1 MKYQEI
7 GDFGIPVSKI
17 CLGTMTFGEQTSE
30 QEAVKQLDY
39 AFEKGVNF
47 IDTAEGATSIDD
59 ITFKAELN
67 NFAFIDK
74 CLQQNEAAVIPL
86 DILIIAQPMEAL
98 KNGDVSIPLY
108 AELLDQND
116 QVLETQYF
124 MVSKSIEKN
133 FETKNFMET
142 DITDRLYIITKNLDT
157 NQIVIGFMLD
167 DEKRLLLN

>member
-1 MKYQEI
+1 MGCNTI
-7 GDFGIPVSKI
+7 GKNK
-17 CLGTMTFGEQTSE
+17 QTSE
-30 QEAVKQLDY
+30 DFSCPRVFFSSEDRV
-39 AFEKGVNF
+39 F
-47 IDTAEGATSIDD
+47 IDTVEGGTSIDH

-86 DILIIAQPMEAL
+86 DILIIAQPMDAL

-116 QVLETQYF
+116 QVLDTQYF
-124 MVSKSIEKN
+124 MVSKSIEKK

>member
-1 MKYQEI
+1 MGCNTI
-7 GDFGIPVSKI
+7 GKNK
-17 CLGTMTFGEQTSE
+17 QTSE
-30 QEAVKQLDY
+30 DFSCPRVFFSSEDRI
-39 AFEKGVNF
+39 F
-47 IDTAEGATSIDD
+47 IDTAEGGTSIDD
-59 ITFKAELN
+59 ITYKAELN

-86 DILIIAQPMEAL
+86 DILIIAQPMDAL

-142 DITDRLYIITKNLDT
+142 DITDRLYIITKNLET

>member
-1 MKYQEI
+1 MGCNTI
-7 GDFGIPVSKI
+7 GKNK
-17 CLGTMTFGEQTSE
+17 QTSE
-30 QEAVKQLDY
+30 DFSCPRVFFSSEDRV
-39 AFEKGVNF
+39 F
-47 IDTAEGATSIDD
+47 IDTVEGGTSIDD
-59 ITFKAELN
+59 ITYKAELN

-86 DILIIAQPMEAL
+86 DILMIAQPMEAL

-124 MVSKSIEKN
+124 MVSKSIEKK
-133 FETKNFMET
+133 FETKSFMET

>member
-1 MKYQEI
+1 MKKILILLLFFSLMVCNTI
-7 GDFGIPVSKI
+7 GKNK
-17 CLGTMTFGEQTSE
+17 QTSE
-30 QEAVKQLDY
+30 DFSCPRVFFSSEDRV
-39 AFEKGVNF
+39 F
-47 IDTAEGATSIDD
+47 IDTAEGGTSIDD
-59 ITFKAELN
+59 ITYKAELN

-157 NQIVIGFMLD
+157 SQIVIGFMLD
-167 DEKRLLLN
+167 NEKRLLLN

>member
-1 MKYQEI
+1 MKKILILLLFFNLMGCNTI
-7 GDFGIPVSKI
+7 GKNK
-17 CLGTMTFGEQTSE
+17 QTSE
-30 QEAVKQLDY
+30 DFSCPRVFFSSEDRV
-39 AFEKGVNF
+39 F

-67 NFAFIDK
+67 NFAFNDK

-86 DILIIAQPMEAL
+86 DILIIAQPMDAL

-116 QVLETQYF
+116 QVLDTQYF
-124 MVSKSIEKN
+124 MVSKSIEKK

>member
-1 MKYQEI
+1 MGCNTI
-7 GDFGIPVSKI
+7 GKNKQI
-17 CLGTMTFGEQTSE
+17 SE
-30 QEAVKQLDY
+30 
-39 AFEKGVNF
+39 AFSCPRVFFSSEDRVF
-47 IDTAEGATSIDD
+47 IDTAEGGTSIDD

-74 CLQQNEAAVIPL
+74 CLQQNEAVVIPL
-86 DILIIAQPMEAL
+86 DILIIAEPMDAL

-142 DITDRLYIITKNLDT
+142 DITDRLYIITKNLET

-167 DEKRLLLN
+167 EKKSLLLN

>member
-1 MKYQEI
+1 MGCNTI
-7 GDFGIPVSKI
+7 GKNK
-17 CLGTMTFGEQTSE
+17 QTSE
-30 QEAVKQLDY
+30 DFSCPRVFFSSEDRV
-39 AFEKGVNF
+39 F
-47 IDTAEGATSIDD
+47 IDTAEGGTSIDD
-59 ITFKAELN
+59 ITYKAELN

-86 DILIIAQPMEAL
+86 DILIIAQPMDAL

-116 QVLETQYF
+116 QVLDTQYF
-124 MVSKSIEKN
+124 MVSKSIEKK

>member
-1 MKYQEI
+1 MKKILILLLFFNLMGCNTI
-7 GDFGIPVSKI
+7 GKNK
-17 CLGTMTFGEQTSE
+17 QTSE
-30 QEAVKQLDY
+30 DFRCPRVFFSSEDRV
-39 AFEKGVNF
+39 F

-86 DILIIAQPMEAL
+86 DILIIAQPMDAL

-116 QVLETQYF
+116 QVLDTQYF
-124 MVSKSIEKN
+124 MVSKSIEKK

-157 NQIVIGFMLD
+157 KQIVIGFMLD

>member
-1 MKYQEI
+1 MKKILILLLFFSLMGCNTI
-7 GDFGIPVSKI
+7 GKNKQTLEDFSCPRVFFS
-17 CLGTMTFGEQTSE
+17 SE
-30 QEAVKQLDY
+30 DRV
-39 AFEKGVNF
+39 F
-47 IDTAEGATSIDD
+47 IDTVEGGTSIDD
-59 ITFKAELN
+59 ITYKAELN

-133 FETKNFMET
+133 FDTKSFKET
-142 DITDRLYIITKNLDT
+142 DITHRLNIITKNLQT

-167 DEKRLLLN
+167 NEKRLLLN

>member
-1 MKYQEI
+1 MGCNTI
-7 GDFGIPVSKI
+7 GKNK
-17 CLGTMTFGEQTSE
+17 QTSE
-30 QEAVKQLDY
+30 DFSCPRVFFSSEDRV
-39 AFEKGVNF
+39 F
-47 IDTAEGATSIDD
+47 IDTVEGGTSIDD
-59 ITFKAELN
+59 ITYKAELN

-116 QVLETQYF
+116 QVLDTQYF
-124 MVSKSIEKN
+124 MVSKSIKKN
-133 FETKNFMET
+133 FDTKSFMET
-142 DITDRLYIITKNLDT
+142 DITDRLYIITKNLET

-167 DEKRLLLN
+167 DEKKLLLN

>member
-1 MKYQEI
+1 MKKLLFLPI
-7 GDFGIPVSKI
+7 FFSL
-17 CLGTMTFGEQTSE
+17 LGCNMINKNKQTSE
-30 QEAVKQLDY
+30 DFSCPRVFFSSEDRV
-39 AFEKGVNF
+39 F
-47 IDTAEGATSIDD
+47 IDTAEGGTSIDD
-59 ITFKAELN
+59 IIYKAQLN
-67 NFAFIDK
+67 NFAFTDK
-74 CLQQNEAAVIPL
+74 CLQQNEAVVIPL
-86 DILIIAQPMEAL
+86 DILIIAQPMDAL

-124 MVSKSIEKN
+124 MVSKSIDKN
-133 FETKNFMET
+133 FDTKSFMET

>member
-1 MKYQEI
+1 MGCNTI
-7 GDFGIPVSKI
+7 GKNK
-17 CLGTMTFGEQTSE
+17 QTSE
-30 QEAVKQLDY
+30 DFSCPRVFFSSEDRV
-39 AFEKGVNF
+39 F
-47 IDTAEGATSIDD
+47 IDTVEGGTSIDD
-59 ITFKAELN
+59 ITYKAELN

-133 FETKNFMET
+133 FDTKSFMET
-142 DITDRLYIITKNLDT
+142 DITDRLYIITKNLET

>member
-1 MKYQEI
+1 MKKILILLLFFGLMGCNTI
-7 GDFGIPVSKI
+7 GKNKQI
-17 CLGTMTFGEQTSE
+17 SE
-30 QEAVKQLDY
+30 
-39 AFEKGVNF
+39 AFSCPRVFFSSEDRVF
-47 IDTAEGATSIDD
+47 IDAAEGGTSIDD
-59 ITFKAELN
+59 ITYKAELN

-86 DILIIAQPMEAL
+86 DILIIAKPMQAL

-133 FETKNFMET
+133 FETKSFMET
-142 DITDRLYIITKNLDT
+142 DITDRLYIITKNLET

>member
-1 MKYQEI
+1 MGCNTI
-7 GDFGIPVSKI
+7 GKNK
-17 CLGTMTFGEQTSE
+17 QTSE
-30 QEAVKQLDY
+30 DFSCPRVFFSSEDRV
-39 AFEKGVNF
+39 F
-47 IDTAEGATSIDD
+47 IDTVEGGTSIDD
-59 ITFKAELN
+59 ITYKAELN

-124 MVSKSIEKN
+124 MVSKSIKKN
-133 FETKNFMET
+133 FDTKSFMET
-142 DITDRLYIITKNLDT
+142 DITDRLYIITKNLET

>member
-1 MKYQEI
+1 MGCNTI
-7 GDFGIPVSKI
+7 GKNK
-17 CLGTMTFGEQTSE
+17 QTSE
-30 QEAVKQLDY
+30 DFSCPRVFFSSEDRV
-39 AFEKGVNF
+39 F
-47 IDTAEGATSIDD
+47 IDTAEGGTSIDD
-59 ITFKAELN
+59 ITYKAELN

>member
-1 MKYQEI
+1 MGCNTI
-7 GDFGIPVSKI
+7 GKNK
-17 CLGTMTFGEQTSE
+17 QTSE
-30 QEAVKQLDY
+30 DFSCPRVFFSSEDRV
-39 AFEKGVNF
+39 F
-47 IDTAEGATSIDD
+47 IDTVEGGTSIDD
-59 ITFKAELN
+59 ITYKAELN

-86 DILIIAQPMEAL
+86 DILIIAQPMDAL

-116 QVLETQYF
+116 QVLDTQYF

-133 FETKNFMET
+133 FDTKSFMET
-142 DITDRLYIITKNLDT
+142 DITDRLYIITKNLET

>member
-1 MKYQEI
+1 MKKILILLLFLSLMGCNTI
-7 GDFGIPVSKI
+7 GKNK
-17 CLGTMTFGEQTSE
+17 QTSE
-30 QEAVKQLDY
+30 DFSCPRVFFSYEDRI
-39 AFEKGVNF
+39 F
-47 IDTAEGATSIDD
+47 IDTAECVTSIDD

-133 FETKNFMET
+133 FDTKSFIET
-142 DITDRLYIITKNLDT
+142 DITDRLYIITKNLET
-157 NQIVIGFMLD
+157 NQIVIGFMID

>member
-1 MKYQEI
+1 MGCNTI
-7 GDFGIPVSKI
+7 GKNK
-17 CLGTMTFGEQTSE
+17 QTSE
-30 QEAVKQLDY
+30 DFSCPRVFFSSEDRI
-39 AFEKGVNF
+39 F
-47 IDTAEGATSIDD
+47 IDTSEGGTSIDD
-59 ITFKAELN
+59 ITYKAELN

-86 DILIIAQPMEAL
+86 DILIIAQPMDAL

-116 QVLETQYF
+116 QVLDTQYF
-124 MVSKSIEKN
+124 MVSKSIEKK

-157 NQIVIGFMLD
+157 KQIVIGFMLD

>member
-1 MKYQEI
+1 MGCNTI
-7 GDFGIPVSKI
+7 GKNK
-17 CLGTMTFGEQTSE
+17 QTSE
-30 QEAVKQLDY
+30 DFSCPRVFFSSEDRV
-39 AFEKGVNF
+39 F
-47 IDTAEGATSIDD
+47 IDTVEGGTSIDD
-59 ITFKAELN
+59 ITYKAELN

-86 DILIIAQPMEAL
+86 DILIIAQPMDAL

-124 MVSKSIEKN
+124 MVSKSIKKN
-133 FETKNFMET
+133 FDTKSFMET
-142 DITDRLYIITKNLDT
+142 DITDRLYIITKNLET

>member
-1 MKYQEI
+1 MGCNTI
-7 GDFGIPVSKI
+7 GKNK
-17 CLGTMTFGEQTSE
+17 QTSE
-30 QEAVKQLDY
+30 DFSCPRVFFSSEDRI
-39 AFEKGVNF
+39 F
-47 IDTAEGATSIDD
+47 IDTSEGGTSIDD
-59 ITFKAELN
+59 ITYKAELN

-74 CLQQNEAAVIPL
+74 CLQQNDAAVIPL
-86 DILIIAQPMEAL
+86 DILIIAEPMEAL

-124 MVSKSIEKN
+124 MVSKSIEKK
-133 FETKNFMET
+133 FETKSFMET
-142 DITDRLYIITKNLDT
+142 DITDRLYIITKNLET